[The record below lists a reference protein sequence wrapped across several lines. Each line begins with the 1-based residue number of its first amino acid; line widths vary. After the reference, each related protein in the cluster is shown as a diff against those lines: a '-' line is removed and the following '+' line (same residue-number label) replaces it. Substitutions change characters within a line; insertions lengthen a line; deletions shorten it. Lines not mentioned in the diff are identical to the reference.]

1 VTPLRIV
8 LVMIEPPLPFGNA
21 TARWYYVLL
30 KELVQRGHRVTAYA
44 ACSKPEEIAKARDLF
59 PAPAYDLRLYPFPTR
74 SGFVSKI
81 ETLRRPYS
89 YMFSPELKADL
100 ACELATEFDLLHLE
114 QLSCVWLA
122 RKHADRGIVNVHY
135 LAIIDLAEL
144 AATTLLWR
152 FHRWLLMRSE
162 RKLIREFKHFLTN
175 SPRLVPLM
183 LHINPSA
190 TIDTV
195 PLGIDIDQYPF
206 IPDSQ
211 RTNEPIL
218 SVIGSM
224 NWHPSR
230 SAVVRLLRQLWPEI
244 KRRVPDARVQIVG
257 WSARSS
263 LAKFIDMPDVIIE
276 ENVPDTRSYF
286 EQTGVMLYAPA
297 RGSGMKIKIL
307 EAFAYGVPVVTT
319 SEGVEGIPAID
330 GVHASVAEDD
340 AGLIERAVNLLQNPE
355 QQNRQRA
362 EGRQLLERHCGPK
375 PTVDAIEA
383 VYAKMMTKRGEER
396 SGAGYHRSRR

>member
-1 VTPLRIV
+1 
-8 LVMIEPPLPFGNA
+8 MIEPPLPFGNA

-30 KELVQRGHRVTAYA
+30 KELVARGHRVTAYA
-44 ACSKPEEIAKARDLF
+44 ACSKSEEIAQTRELF
-59 PAPAYDLRLYPFPTR
+59 PAPTYDLRLYPFPTR
-74 SGFVSKI
+74 SGLVSKL
-81 ETLRRPYS
+81 ETLRQPYS
-89 YMFSPELKADL
+89 SMFSRELKADL
-100 ACELATEFDLLHLE
+100 ERELAAGFDILHLE

-122 RKHADRGIVNVHY
+122 REYANRGIVNVHY

-144 AATTLLWR
+144 TISSFLGR
-152 FHRWLLMRSE
+152 FHRWLLMRTE

-183 LHINPSA
+183 LRINPSA

-195 PLGIDIDQYPF
+195 PLGIDIERYPF
-206 IPDSQ
+206 IPDNQ

-230 SAVVRLLRQLWPEI
+230 SAAVRLLMQLWPEI
-244 KRRVPDARVQIVG
+244 KRRVPEARVQIVG
-257 WSARSS
+257 WNARSS
-263 LAKFIDMPDVIIE
+263 LAEYVEMPDVTIE
-276 ENVPDTRSYF
+276 ENVPDMRPYF
-286 EQTGVMLYAPA
+286 ERIGVMLYAPA

-307 EAFAYGVPVVTT
+307 EAFAYGIPVVTT

-330 GVHASVAEDD
+330 GIHASVAEDD
-340 AGLIERAVNLLQNPE
+340 DGLIERAVNLLNDVS

-362 EGRQLLERHCGPK
+362 AGRQLLEQHCGPK

-383 VYAKMMTKRGEER
+383 VYRTMIAKR
-396 SGAGYHRSRR
+396 

>member
-1 VTPLRIV
+1 MISLRII

-30 KELVQRGHRVTAYA
+30 KELVARGHRVTAYA
-44 ACSKPEEIAKARDLF
+44 ACSKPEEIAKTRELF
-59 PAPAYDLRLYPFPTR
+59 PMPAYDLRLYSFPAR
-74 SGFVSKI
+74 SGLLSKL
-81 ETLRRPYS
+81 ESLGKPYS
-89 YMFSPELKADL
+89 YMFSRELKADL
-100 ACELATEFDLLHLE
+100 ERELATGFDIMHLE

-122 RKHADRGIVNVHY
+122 REHGDRGIVNVHY
-135 LAIIDLAEL
+135 LAIIDLADL
-144 AATTLLWR
+144 SPSALLGR
-152 FHRWLLMRSE
+152 FHRWLLMRTE
-162 RKLIREFKHFLTN
+162 RRLIRDFKHFLTN

-183 LHINPSA
+183 LCINPSA

-195 PLGIDIDQYPF
+195 PIGIDIDRYPF
-206 IPDSQ
+206 ILDSQ

-230 SAVVRLLRQLWPEI
+230 SAAVRLLRQLWPEI
-244 KRRVPDARVQIVG
+244 KRRVPAARVQIVG

-263 LAKFIDMPDVIIE
+263 LSEFVDMPDVTIV
-276 ENVPDTRSYF
+276 ENVPDTRPYF
-286 EQTGVMLYAPA
+286 ERTGVMLYAPA

-319 SEGVEGIPAID
+319 NEGVEGIPAID

-340 AGLIERAVNLLQNPE
+340 AGLIERAVNLLQNTQ

-362 EGRQLLERHCGPK
+362 EGRQLLERHCGPA
-375 PTVDAIEA
+375 PTIDAIEA
-383 VYAKMMTKRGEER
+383 IYVKMLAMRGKE
-396 SGAGYHRSRR
+396 